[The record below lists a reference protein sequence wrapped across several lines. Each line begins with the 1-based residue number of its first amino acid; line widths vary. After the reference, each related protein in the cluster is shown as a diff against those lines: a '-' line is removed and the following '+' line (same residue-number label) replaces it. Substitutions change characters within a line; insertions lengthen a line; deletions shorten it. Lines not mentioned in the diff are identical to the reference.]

1 MAGSLGDG
9 NGGAISGINVT
20 PLVDVMLVLLVI
32 FMVTAPMIQQGVSVE
47 LPVATGAPLPVD
59 EESAIVVSVTRDGE
73 LYLNDTEMNVADL
86 TQRLV
91 AISAEKPRTVIYLRA
106 DHQARYGAVVGVIAA
121 LKAAG
126 ISQLGM
132 ITEPAGDRS

>member
-1 MAGSLGDG
+1 MAASTGGPT
-9 NGGAISGINVT
+9 GGAISGINVT

-32 FMVTAPMIQQGVSVE
+32 FMVTAPMIQQGVTVDV
-47 LPVATGAPLPVD
+47 PTATAGPLSGEQD
-59 EESAIVVSVTRDGE
+59 AALVVSVTREGA
-73 LYLNDTEMNVADL
+73 LYLNDTQLELGEL

-91 AISAEKPRTVIYLRA
+91 AINKEKPRTIVYMRA

-126 ISQLGM
+126 IAQLGM
-132 ITEPAGDRS
+132 ITEPGEDRG